1 MACFERGLSDIA
13 EVLEANADKPE
24 RFALLGV
31 RHRLFPAGL
40 CRMGVGDESVSRKQG
55 ETIDVCV
62 ELWNRKKY

>member
-31 RHRLFPAGL
+31 RHRLFPASFCG
-40 CRMGVGDESVSRKQG
+40 MGVGHESVR
-55 ETIDVCV
+55 
-62 ELWNRKKY
+62 RKKKL